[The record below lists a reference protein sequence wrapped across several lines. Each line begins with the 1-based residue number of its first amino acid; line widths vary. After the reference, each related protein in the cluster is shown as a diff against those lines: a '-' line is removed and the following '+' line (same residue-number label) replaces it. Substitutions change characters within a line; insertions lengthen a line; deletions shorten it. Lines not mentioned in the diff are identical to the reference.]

1 VRRRASVLAAAV
13 LGAGLLHA
21 AAGHALA
28 ATDPIG
34 ALLGGH
40 GAGVVVAAIG
50 VIVARLFLYFVAP
63 GWAAHFSLTCI
74 ARALA
79 AARSER

>member
-1 VRRRASVLAAAV
+1 
-13 LGAGLLHA
+13 
-21 AAGHALA
+21 
-28 ATDPIG
+28 
-34 ALLGGH
+34 
-40 GAGVVVAAIG
+40 VVAAIG